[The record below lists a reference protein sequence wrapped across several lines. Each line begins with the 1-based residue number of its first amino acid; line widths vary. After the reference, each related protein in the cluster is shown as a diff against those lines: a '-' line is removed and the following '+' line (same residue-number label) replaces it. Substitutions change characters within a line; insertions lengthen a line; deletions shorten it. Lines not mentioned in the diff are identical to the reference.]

1 MASTAQLDG
10 LYKQL
15 YPKRIED
22 AVPGAAHLLKKIP
35 FTPKELQQGNF
46 YNQPVILTQEQGWTY
61 LPASSSSPTL
71 LGNVDMQLKNAQ
83 VIGQI
88 IAGQASLTVEA
99 AKRAVSNGPAA
110 FEDAIGL
117 QMRVMIDSGKKRQEI
132 NFLYGQTA
140 LALCASFTNINASAT
155 IIGVVA
161 SEWATG
167 FWAGMQNARFDAVA
181 SDNATVVNSTGPLVV
196 VTSNAAQTTVN
207 AVSVGGSVT
216 FSGNTGDI
224 TAVQAYLAGA
234 NNNLQL
240 QFYKALNNEA
250 AGIKAQ
256 LTNSGTLFNIS
267 AASFD
272 LWKGTTYTVPAP
284 GVFSLT
290 QLLKAI
296 AKAVARGLDE
306 EVDCYV
312 NPDTFANLVSDQAAL
327 RMYTSAPGTFENGA
341 EKLSFFAQCGKVNV
355 IPHIYVKSGDAF
367 VLPMEKVKRIGTSE
381 MTFDIPGTDKGRI
394 FIQSASSLS
403 FEYRAYSQET
413 IFVEMPARCVYVNGI
428 VN

>member
-22 AVPGAAHLLKKIP
+22 AVPAAAHLLKKIP

-61 LPASSSSPTL
+61 LTAGGSTAL
-71 LGNVDMQLKNAQ
+71 LGNIDMQLKNAQ
-83 VIGQI
+83 VLGNI
-88 IAGQASLTVEA
+88 IAGQSDLTVEA

-110 FEDAIGL
+110 FEDAVGL

-140 LALCASFTNINASAT
+140 LALVASNNHINATAT
-155 IIGVVA
+155 ILTIVA
-161 SEWATG
+161 SEWAAG
-167 FWAGMQNARFDAVA
+167 FWAGMQNARFDAYA
-181 SDNATVVNSTGPLVV
+181 ADNVTKVNSTTSLNV
-196 VTSNAAQTTVN
+196 VTSNATQT
-207 AVSVGGSVT
+207 SVT
-216 FSGNTGDI
+216 FAGASGDI
-224 TAVQAYLAGA
+224 TAVENYVNAG

-240 QFYKALNNEA
+240 YFYGAFGNESP
-250 AGIKAQ
+250 GCKAQ
-256 LTNSGTLFNIS
+256 LTNTGTLFGIS
-267 AASFD
+267 AATYD
-272 LWKGTTYTVPAP
+272 LWAGTQYAVAAP
-284 GVFSLT
+284 GVFSFS
-290 QLLKAI
+290 QLQKAL

-306 EVDCYV
+306 EVDVYV
-312 NPDTFANLVSDQAAL
+312 NPDTWANLLTDQAAL
-327 RMYTSAPGTFENGA
+327 RLYTSAPGSFENGA
-341 EKLSFFAQCGKVNV
+341 EKLSFMGQNGKVNI

-367 VLPMEKVKRIGTSE
+367 ILPMSKIKRIGVSE

-394 FIQSASSLS
+394 FIQSASNLS
-403 FEYRAYSQET
+403 FEYRCYAQET
-413 IFVEMPARCVYVNGI
+413 IFVEMPARCVYVSGI